1 MDSCHKIDYGLYAL
15 EILAQYHNV
24 SVNPEEI
31 KHRFDTDGT
40 GLGLTSWLLAAKSLE
55 LKVKQVKKTIDRL
68 NFIFLPALVWRDDGR
83 HFILT
88 KISKEVNR
96 YLIFDLEQRNPV
108 FSNSLSLR
116 RYIRGILFLLLPV
129 LLLPGNWQNLTLPG
143 LFLPL

>member
-55 LKVKQVKKTIDRL
+55 L
-68 NFIFLPALVWRDDGR
+68 
-83 HFILT
+83 
-88 KISKEVNR
+88 
-96 YLIFDLEQRNPV
+96 
-108 FSNSLSLR
+108 
-116 RYIRGILFLLLPV
+116 
-129 LLLPGNWQNLTLPG
+129 
-143 LFLPL
+143 

>member
-68 NFIFLPALVWRDDGR
+68 NFISSG
-83 HFILT
+83 LT
-88 KISKEVNR
+88 ETLWYWAKISR
-96 YLIFDLEQRNPV
+96 AYNP
-108 FSNSLSLR
+108 
-116 RYIRGILFLLLPV
+116 
-129 LLLPGNWQNLTLPG
+129 
-143 LFLPL
+143 

>member
-68 NFIFLPALVWRDDGR
+68 NFISLPALVWREDGC

-88 KISKEVNR
+88 KVSKEANR
-96 YLIFDLEQRNPV
+96 YL
-108 FSNSLSLR
+108 
-116 RYIRGILFLLLPV
+116 
-129 LLLPGNWQNLTLPG
+129 
-143 LFLPL
+143 